1 MTTTYPAAPGAP
13 EAARAPGRVFR
24 TELNPADFLSRAAY
38 MYPAKTAVVDGER
51 RYCYAEFADRSW
63 RLANALRS
71 AGLGKGDRVATLLFN
86 SAPMLEAH
94 FGVPAAGGVLVPVNF
109 RLSSAEVGYILRH
122 SGARYLLLAAELEP
136 LVAPLDLAGV
146 TVIRCAD
153 GGGDSYEQFLAQASL
168 ERPAS
173 WLADEEETI
182 SIDYT
187 SGTTGQP
194 KGVQY
199 TYRGA
204 YLNTLGEVIAA
215 GLSPDSVYLWTLPM
229 FHCNGWCFPWA
240 VTAAAARHVCLRS
253 VDADRIWDLI
263 DAEGVTNYNGAPT
276 VQLMVINHP
285 RAHRLERPVTAMVA
299 AAPPS
304 PTLLARMSELNFR
317 VVHVYGLTETYGPVT
332 VCPEQDSWGDLAPGE
347 RARLLARQGQA
358 YICADLVR
366 VVDQEMN
373 DVPRDGQTMGEV
385 IMRGNNVMSGYYADQ
400 AATDKAFAGGWFHS
414 GDLAVW
420 HPDGNIE
427 LRDRGKDIIISGGE
441 NISSI
446 EVEQAIAAHPAV
458 LECAV
463 VGIPH
468 EYWGER
474 PKAFVT
480 LNEGASATAEEI
492 IAFCRK
498 RLAHYKCPDA
508 IEFGPLPKTS
518 TGKVQKFVLR
528 GREWAG
534 QDKRIGA
541 AQPR

>member
-1 MTTTYPAAPGAP
+1 MTTTYPAARDVATAETAPGA
-13 EAARAPGRVFR
+13 VFR
-24 TELNPADFLSRAAY
+24 SELNPVDFLHRAAY
-38 MYPAKTAVVDGER
+38 MYPEKIAVVDGGR
-51 RYCYAEFADRSW
+51 RYSYRQLAERSW

-86 SAPMLEAH
+86 SPAMLEAH
-94 FGVPAAGGVLVPVNF
+94 FGVPAAGGILVAVNY
-109 RLSSAEVGYILRH
+109 RLSSAEIGYILAH
-122 SGARYLLLAAELEP
+122 SGARYLLLDAELE
-136 LVAPLDLAGV
+136 ALAGPAEIAGL
-146 TVIRCAD
+146 TVIRCPGT
-153 GGGDSYEQFLAQASL
+153 GGAEDQYEELLAGASP
-168 ERPAS
+168 ERPAC

-182 SIDYT
+182 SINYT
-187 SGTTGQP
+187 SGTTGRP

-204 YLNTLGEVIAA
+204 YLNALNEVIHA
-215 GLSPDSVYLWTLPM
+215 GLGADSVYLWTLPM

-263 DAEGVTNYNGAPT
+263 DAEGVTHYNGAPT

-285 RAHRLERPVTAMVA
+285 RAHRLDRPVTAMVA

-304 PTLLARMSELNFR
+304 PTLFARMSELNFR
-317 VVHVYGLTETYGPVT
+317 IVHVYGLTETYGPT
-332 VCPEQDSWGDLAPGE
+332 SVCPEQEAWHEFPLAQ
-347 RARLLARQGQA
+347 RARYLARQGQA
-358 YICADLVR
+358 YLSSDLVR
-366 VVDQEMN
+366 VVDEQMN
-373 DVPRDGQTMGEV
+373 DIPRDGQTMGEV
-385 IMRGNNVMSGYYADQ
+385 IMRGNIVMSGYFSDE
-400 AATDKAFAGGWFHS
+400 AATAKAFAGGWFHS

-427 LRDRGKDIIISGGE
+427 LCDRGKDIIISGGE

-446 EVEQAIAAHPAV
+446 EVEQAICAHPAV

-463 VGIPH
+463 IGIPH
-468 EYWGER
+468 PHWGER

-480 LNEGASATAEEI
+480 LNDGAAATPEEI
-492 IAFCRK
+492 IAFCRE
-498 RLAHYKCPDA
+498 RLAHYKCPRA

-528 GREWAG
+528 DREWAG
-534 QDKRIGA
+534 HDKRIGA
-541 AQPR
+541 A